1 MENYPLRFPSQQPSA
16 SFSTPCLSLLP
27 ADMIGDIQVF
37 DTLQGGNSAGFLRS
51 KDEVEVPT
59 SQGYGAYQ
67 LMESFAGSRE
77 NEEKPSKKKE
87 KKVRKPRY
95 AFQTRSHVDVLDDG
109 YRWRKYGQ
117 KAVKNNRFPRSY
129 YKCTHQGCSV
139 KKQVQR
145 LSRDEGIVVTTYEGV
160 HTHPTEKPHD
170 NFQDILNQMQIYS
183 NF

>member
-37 DTLQGGNSAGFLRS
+37 DTLQGGNSAGFLGS

-67 LMESFAGSRE
+67 LMESFAGSG

-87 KKVRKPRY
+87 KKKLLQMHASRLLREEAGSTP
-95 AFQTRSHVDVLDDG
+95 
-109 YRWRKYGQ
+109 
-117 KAVKNNRFPRSY
+117 VK
-129 YKCTHQGCSV
+129 G
-139 KKQVQR
+139 
-145 LSRDEGIVVTTYEGV
+145 
-160 HTHPTEKPHD
+160 
-170 NFQDILNQMQIYS
+170 
-183 NF
+183 